1 MAMVAGTASC
11 DDNLQAGDMP
21 SPSGLPGG
29 EETDSAN
36 SETADEEPIA
46 ADVLAVRAGG
56 TPGAYTLSVT
66 LSSPDT
72 GCDQYANWWEVLTPE
87 GTLVYRRILTH
98 SHVDEQ
104 PFTRSGGPVD
114 VDDTTEVVVRAHM
127 NNGGYG
133 GVAFAGSI
141 ASEFAADPSVNAA
154 LAPELADA
162 LPQPTGC
169 AF

>member
-1 MAMVAGTASC
+1 
-11 DDNLQAGDMP
+11 
-21 SPSGLPGG
+21 
-29 EETDSAN
+29 
-36 SETADEEPIA
+36 
-46 ADVLAVRAGG
+46 
-56 TPGAYTLSVT
+56 
-66 LSSPDT
+66 
-72 GCDQYANWWEVLTPE
+72 
-87 GTLVYRRILTH
+87 
-98 SHVDEQ
+98 
-104 PFTRSGGPVD
+104 
-114 VDDTTEVVVRAHM
+114 M